1 MADARVRRRPLNA
14 RGPLKV
20 GRSADHGKR
29 DRQAPLPAFRD
40 LEGGICDCTR
50 MAKFAAQIVTNEAG
64 IDEELGFAVGG
75 RGASVPRSPHVSAV
89 NADRRRS
96 RTSD

>member
-50 MAKFAAQIVTNEAG
+50 MAKIAAQMVTNEAG
-64 IDEELGFAVGG
+64 IDEEWGFAVGRA
-75 RGASVPRSPHVSAV
+75 RGFSPALT
-89 NADRRRS
+89 ACERC
-96 RTSD
+96 